1 VLMYLLTLSTLLDLD
16 RETDHL
22 PPSTRPIFNLEEC
35 ILSADF
41 PLHKLNKKRVVC
53 FQPEPPLTTIVKSLN
68 LVVIFNVL

>member
-1 VLMYLLTLSTLLDLD
+1 MYLLTLSTLLDLE

-22 PPSTRPIFNLEEC
+22 LPSTRPFFKLEEYM
-35 ILSADF
+35 LSADF
-41 PLHKLNKKRVVC
+41 PLHEQTRRVVG